1 VNPVKRAPATRT
13 GTQPLVIA
21 CGGSSPFRLVA
32 MAQDISPDAPL
43 VDCHAHVY
51 TTDMPLAATAWH
63 TPPADATV
71 DQYLAT
77 LDRHGVRYAVIAAA
91 SLFDDYNEYSIEATR
106 RHDRLR
112 TTAIVRPTIDPYVMR
127 MMKDDGVVGVRLQW
141 RHVKDL
147 PDITTPEY
155 RKFFRRVR
163 DLDWHVHINQTADRL
178 AAPIATLQAAGVKLV
193 IDHFGHPQR
202 GGVNCP
208 GFQAMLRALQ
218 NGRTWVKLSAG
229 YRLESPQVALD
240 CAQALVAQ
248 AGPERLLWG
257 SDWPFPG
264 FEAAMRYEHAV
275 EHLGHWV
282 PDAAARRIIGG
293 ETALRLYFA

>member
-1 VNPVKRAPATRT
+1 
-13 GTQPLVIA
+13 
-21 CGGSSPFRLVA
+21 
-32 MAQDISPDAPL
+32 MAQAAAPEAPI
-43 VDCHAHVY
+43 VDSHAHVY
-51 TTDMPLAATAWH
+51 TTDMPLSATAWH
-63 TPPADATV
+63 KPPADATI
-71 DQYLAT
+71 DQYIAT
-77 LDRHGVRYAVIAAA
+77 LDRHGVKFAVLSAA

-106 RHDRLR
+106 RHKRLR

-127 MMKDDGVVGVRLQW
+127 MMKDDGVVGVRFQW
-141 RHVKDL
+141 RNVKAL

-202 GGVNCP
+202 GGAACE
-208 GFQAMLRALQ
+208 GFQAMMRAID

-229 YRLESPQVALD
+229 YRLESPQVAQD
-240 CAQALVAQ
+240 CARALLAR

-257 SDWPFPG
+257 SDWPFAA
-264 FEAAMRYEHAV
+264 FEDSMRYEDAIASFKQ
-275 EHLGHWV
+275 WI
-282 PDAAARRIIGG
+282 PDAGIRRIISG
-293 ETALRLYFA
+293 ETAFRLYFA